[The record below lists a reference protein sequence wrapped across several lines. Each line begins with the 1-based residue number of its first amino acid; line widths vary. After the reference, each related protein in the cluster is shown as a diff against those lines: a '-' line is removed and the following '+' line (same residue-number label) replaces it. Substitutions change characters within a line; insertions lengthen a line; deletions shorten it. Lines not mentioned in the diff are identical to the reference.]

1 MATQPSHQ
9 SEPTAAG
16 AHPAPIT
23 PLAELQLVEAHR
35 RGDPDAIGQLL
46 EAYQRRLYSI
56 CYRMVRNEHDARD
69 LTQDSLVRVIQGL
82 DSYDGRSKL
91 STWIIRVTMNTCLS
105 HLRKQRLRRHGSLD
119 VASENSPAG
128 PIDPRSMGEL
138 QPSSRVEHS
147 EMRLVLGR
155 AMMRLDPDMR
165 AVLVLRDM
173 QDLEYQSI
181 AHSLEVPIG
190 TVKSRLFRA
199 RLALRTAVE
208 AELGHSGGDHGVDED
223 EADDKAN
230 H

>member
-1 MATQPSHQ
+1 MESQRRHPID
-9 SEPTAAG
+9 PTAAG
-16 AHPAPIT
+16 ARRTPLT

-35 RGDPDAIGQLL
+35 GGDPDAMGQLL

-69 LTQDSLVRVIQGL
+69 LTQDSMVRVIQGL

-105 HLRKQRLRRHGSLD
+105 YLRKQRLRRHGSLD
-119 VASENSPAG
+119 LASEDSAGG
-128 PIDPRSMGEL
+128 PIDPRSKGEL
-138 QPSSRVEHS
+138 LPTSRVELS
-147 EMRLVLGR
+147 EMRSVLGR

-208 AELGHSGGDHGVDED
+208 VELGHSGGDHGGED
-223 EADDKAN
+223 VKAN
-230 H
+230 V

>member
-1 MATQPSHQ
+1 MESQRRHPID
-9 SEPTAAG
+9 PTAA
-16 AHPAPIT
+16 PLT

-35 RGDPDAIGQLL
+35 GGDPDAMGQLL

-69 LTQDSLVRVIQGL
+69 LTQDSMVRVIQGL

-105 HLRKQRLRRHGSLD
+105 YLRKQRLRRHGSLD
-119 VASENSPAG
+119 LASEDSAGG
-128 PIDPRSMGEL
+128 PIDPRSKGEL
-138 QPSSRVEHS
+138 LPTSRVELS
-147 EMRLVLGR
+147 EMRSVLGR

-208 AELGHSGGDHGVDED
+208 VELGPGGGDHGVED
-223 EADDKAN
+223 VKAN
-230 H
+230 I